1 MPPRHA
7 SSLLPDQL
15 EKGRYWLIQP
25 MLEARLPEESHFKP
39 VNLAE
44 EFSDTFSILR
54 NDRQIKKLAAVT
66 TYGTLATRLMEA
78 FRKKGAPK
86 PEHNPYMFDH
96 RPLTEEGEHHWRQA
110 QVIQALIDPVLGLRA
125 IEAQSRRVSQ
135 RDAAVRRYHPHV
147 ECYRKHIEPLL
158 DTLGGSELLSPD
170 LLFDHP
176 HLDKYYQAAGDAFTR
191 FQEDKVSQAFKKKLE
206 AHRRRLYNSKRSVN
220 EYVDALINAHPGV
233 CVIYLGLGHDV
244 RAGHASLSDVKQDFA
259 KFLQKATIRTFADQQ
274 VGYLWKL
281 SHSLL
286 RGYHHHCFFFFQPE
300 EAQYWDILTDCLCA
314 LWSDD
319 ITAGKGVAY
328 QPYYRQTTINNAL
341 LLAEHPAIHRKGDDT
356 YLRLMAML
364 EPLVHIDD
372 VTYLELPKGV
382 RSLGRGQLPKPR

>member
-44 EFSDTFSILR
+44 EFSDTFIILR
-54 NDRQIKKLAAVT
+54 HDRQIKKLAAVT
-66 TYGTLATRLMEA
+66 TYDTLATRLVEA

-96 RPLTEEGEHHWRQA
+96 RPLTEEGEHRWRQA
-110 QVIQALIDPVLGLRA
+110 QVIQALLEPAVGLRD
-125 IEAQSRRVSQ
+125 IDAQTRRVSQ
-135 RDAAVRRYHPHV
+135 QETVTRRYHPHV
-147 ECYRKHIEPLL
+147 ECYRENIDPLI
-158 DTLGGSELLSPD
+158 DRLGGRELLSPD
-170 LLFDHP
+170 VLFDHP
-176 HLDKYYQAAGDAFTR
+176 HLDNVGQAVSDAFTR
-191 FQEDKVSQAFKKKLE
+191 FQQDKASQAFKKNLE
-206 AHRRRLYNSKRSVN
+206 AHRRRLYNSKRSVH
-220 EYVDALINAHPGV
+220 EYVDALVNAHSGV

-244 RAGHASLSDVKQDFA
+244 RKGHAHLPDVKRDFA
-259 KFLQKATIRTFADQQ
+259 KFLQKTTIRTFADQQ
-274 VGYLWKL
+274 IGYLWKL

-300 EAQYWDILTDCLCA
+300 EAQHWDTLIDRLCA

-319 ITAGKGVAY
+319 ITAGNGVAY
-328 QPYYRQTTINNAL
+328 QLYYRTGINNAL
-341 LLAEHPAIHRKGDDT
+341 LLAEQPAIHGKGDDT
-356 YLRLMAML
+356 YQRLIAML
-364 EPLVHIDD
+364 DPLVHIDD

-382 RSLGRGQLPKPR
+382 RSFGRGQLPKAR